1 MRYAFPGK
9 DTEARPHRRVGDR
22 EEAMAMEL
30 SPTPAALLIEG
41 GAGCGKTERLVERVA
56 SLLEGGATPDDLLVL
71 TATPDAARA
80 LAARL
85 AARSVAAARVRVTT
99 PRAVALEL
107 LGTEEGR
114 AFSGRSGRLVTPVEM
129 GFIMEDMKTC
139 GLKNRRLKEM
149 LKFFYRNWTELAEG
163 ADGQGDWLLPGEET
177 QVHDLLKDILGFTG
191 GILEP
196 EVAAMAVR
204 FLLAS
209 PEALTAAQRSC
220 VLVDDYQML
229 SRASQHLANLLA
241 RDSVTVAADPAAVVQ
256 VFESYPYGE
265 GVGEFTQANGACER
279 IVLAESHR
287 CAAATA
293 AAMRLRT
300 EIDEDAAPL
309 ACADEAPAADSF
321 TALETADPAAE
332 IVAVADAVE
341 AALAAGTDPASVY
354 VLTFRP
360 AWTRSVVRAL
370 GARGIQAA
378 APVEGHLYVGDYR
391 DLDRCA
397 PARLL
402 TALALV
408 ADPSDALAWR
418 CWCGFGDYLANSAAF
433 ADLRT
438 GATAEGKP
446 LAALLDEV
454 AAAAPAE
461 GFPGTGI
468 GRVLDAYRAGRSL
481 IDTAAGLEGDTL
493 VDALAASCDLAGE
506 DSERAI
512 GIVRAL
518 AAPSPDDT
526 LAGDDAAALA
536 QRARRR
542 MNAPIFECDKGS
554 VLVGGPEHLAGLSP
568 DVLVLAGFVNGF
580 FPVRD
585 YFDASAMPPDKQQL
599 TRATDVRRL
608 YATVGKAGRRLT
620 ASWFTSIDL
629 VGAEQLKLE
638 IGRVRLRRGE
648 RIATTSPSIY
658 LKKIEPA
665 EDQSA

>member
-9 DTEARPHRRVGDR
+9 DTEARPRRRAGDR

-30 SPTPAALLIEG
+30 SPTPTALLTEG
-41 GAGCGKTERLVERVA
+41 GVGCGKTERLVERVA
-56 SLLEGGATPDDLLVL
+56 SLLEGDAAPDDLLVL
-71 TATPDAARA
+71 AATPDAARA
-80 LAARL
+80 LGARL
-85 AARSVAAARVRVTT
+85 AGRGVAAARVTVTT

-114 AFSGRSGRLVTPVEM
+114 AFSGRAGRLVTPVEM

-163 ADGQGDWLLPGEET
+163 ADGQGDWLLAGEET
-177 QVHDLLKDILGFTG
+177 EVHSLLKDILDFTG

-204 FLLAS
+204 YLLAS
-209 PEALTAAQRSC
+209 PEALADAQRTH

-241 RDSVTVAADPAAVVQ
+241 RDSVTVTADPAAVVQ

-265 GVGEFTQANGACER
+265 GIGEFTQANGACER

-287 CAAATA
+287 CAVATA
-293 AAMRLRT
+293 AANRLRT
-300 EIDEDAAPL
+300 EIDVSAAPL
-309 ACADEAPAADSF
+309 TCADEAPAADSF
-321 TALETADPAAE
+321 TALEAADPAAE
-332 IVAVADAVE
+332 MAAVADAVE
-341 AALAAGTDPASVY
+341 AALAAGADPASVY
-354 VLTFRP
+354 VLAFHP
-360 AWTRSVVRAL
+360 AWTRSAARAL

-378 APVEGHLYVGDYR
+378 TPVEGRVAVGDYR
-391 DLDRCA
+391 DLARCA

-402 TALALV
+402 TALALA

-438 GATAEGKP
+438 GVVAEGKS
-446 LAALLDEV
+446 LTALLDEV

-468 GRVLDAYRAGRSL
+468 GRILDAYRAGRTL
-481 IDTAAGLEGDTL
+481 IAAAEGLEGGAL
-493 VDALAASCDLAGE
+493 VGALAAACDLAGE
-506 DSERAI
+506 DGERAVA
-512 GIVRAL
+512 IVQAL
-518 AAPSPDDT
+518 AAPCPDGI
-526 LAGDDAAALA
+526 LAGDDAAALVK
-536 QRARRR
+536 RARRR
-542 MNAPIFECDKGS
+542 MNAPIFENAEDS

-585 YFDASAMPPDKQQL
+585 YFDATAMPPDKQQL
-599 TRATDVRRL
+599 TRATDVRQL
-608 YATVGKAGRRLT
+608 YAAVGKAGKRLM

-629 VGAEQLKLE
+629 MGAEQLKLE

-658 LKKIEPA
+658 LKEIEPA
-665 EDQSA
+665 DDQSA